1 MNVFDLK
8 TYYQKKVVP
17 ELQKTLNIKNM
28 LALPRLAKVVVNI
41 GVGRMREEK
50 QIEEVIRYLKLITGQ
65 QPHARPTKKAI
76 ASFKTRQGMIVGYR
90 VTLRGVRMY
99 DFLSRLIHI
108 ALPRMRDFK
117 GIPSGSVDEGGNLTI
132 GFPEYI
138 VFPEMIG
145 EDYRFLSGFQV
156 TIVTTAFSKKE
167 ALMLF
172 RELGFPFQHAEE

>member
-99 DFLSRLIHI
+99 
-108 ALPRMRDFK
+108 
-117 GIPSGSVDEGGNLTI
+117 
-132 GFPEYI
+132 
-138 VFPEMIG
+138 
-145 EDYRFLSGFQV
+145 
-156 TIVTTAFSKKE
+156 
-167 ALMLF
+167 
-172 RELGFPFQHAEE
+172 LGFPFQHAEE